1 MLARPGKTVLAP
13 SKEDSTQ
20 VVPLSMF
27 EKGGGSLMGGRKA
40 RSGWVGSQSN
50 CCAMKGRDHGVEPGQ
65 AGREPFGGVSSS
77 LLRGRPDFC
86 LARRL
91 RRCPRVDGTGI
102 LKFRMV
108 GVAAWEPLG
117 GAGSG

>member
-40 RSGWVGSQSN
+40 RSV
-50 CCAMKGRDHGVEPGQ
+50 
-65 AGREPFGGVSSS
+65 
-77 LLRGRPDFC
+77 
-86 LARRL
+86 
-91 RRCPRVDGTGI
+91 
-102 LKFRMV
+102 
-108 GVAAWEPLG
+108 
-117 GAGSG
+117 